1 MDKLE
6 VTEPNRSNLMVPDI
20 TGQDLIL
27 PKRSE
32 VQKLS
37 AKDVNA
43 TGAEEIFSA
52 MVKFLGKTPT
62 DQVHPLVPNEV
73 NQLSVELLLVRT
85 AQDILNGRYETLKK
99 YATDVIN
106 LEIEI
111 DGKDPLTDNGFLYSP
126 QYDIKLS
133 KEVSGNKLSVDV
145 DLLEKIL
152 EPDQFHSVV
161 NVVETVTTTSYP
173 DGKVITNQSIVRE
186 INEEALEQ
194 EIKKGNIGMEQ
205 IVQAAVTGKV
215 RTAFYVRQSK

>member
-1 MDKLE
+1 
-6 VTEPNRSNLMVPDI
+6 
-20 TGQDLIL
+20 
-27 PKRSE
+27 
-32 VQKLS
+32 
-37 AKDVNA
+37 
-43 TGAEEIFSA
+43 